1 MGSSVIRSVGKAKN
15 REKSCMFFQNRKLF
29 ELNHAYS
36 DSHGKRNIVQ
46 LSGVRVIGIGVE
58 LQLSL
63 LLLIG
68 NRVFTALAQPTI
80 IFVLK
85 FSLKDPVGKYV

>member
-1 MGSSVIRSVGKAKN
+1 
-15 REKSCMFFQNRKLF
+15 MFFQNRKLF

-85 FSLKDPVGKYV
+85 FSLKDPVLVLRFH

>member
-1 MGSSVIRSVGKAKN
+1 MIRSVGKAKS

-80 IFVLK
+80 IFLLK

>member
-1 MGSSVIRSVGKAKN
+1 
-15 REKSCMFFQNRKLF
+15 MFFQNRKLF

-63 LLLIG
+63 AIG
-68 NRVFTALAQPTI
+68 NRIFTALAQPTI